1 MDTAV
6 TTIWLA
12 EIPDLD
18 WENTPESVKKLV
30 EKLIARNQAIESGN
44 ERLNEQVKRNSQ
56 NSSQSPSQDKP
67 KGLKKKSKPK
77 SKKPRG
83 AQMGHE
89 GHQQKLYP
97 PEQCIDIKEHYPS
110 HCGKCG
116 HELRGVDEAP
126 VRHQIID
133 IPPLQP
139 EVIEHRFHA
148 LTCSCCGETSRAY
161 DPEIVDGPR
170 YGERLWALVGILSGE
185 YRQSHRMVVRLL
197 AELFDIRLSVGSV
210 GNLRQDIS
218 EVLSIPVEQAQEYV
232 KHQQRVG
239 MDETSFIQGNADGN
253 NPKGT
258 KGWIWAIV
266 TPLVCYFNVF
276 LSRSQASAQEMLGLD
291 FSGIVNSDRYGVY
304 NWLKLEQRQVC
315 WAHLKRDFTKIAE
328 RRGRSKGIGK
338 ALLKE
343 HRALFK
349 LWHRFRNGTLERP
362 QLIDQVSPIR
372 QRVKDLLSET
382 AACQLQ
388 KKDKSVWAKTVRT
401 CRQLWKVEPA
411 LWSFVEI
418 EGVEPTNNDAE
429 RAIRP
434 GVLWRRCSYGSQSA
448 AGSLFV
454 GRMMTVVTSLRKQQR
469 NVFDYLTEACRAK
482 RQGKPPQSILPDSH
496 VTTTS
501 GIIA

>member
-1 MDTAV
+1 MDIAE
-6 TTIWLA
+6 IPLWLA
-12 EIPDLD
+12 EVPDTD
-18 WENTPESVKKLV
+18 WDNTPESVKKLV
-30 EKLIARNQAIESGN
+30 KKLIERNQAIELGH
-44 ERLNEQVKRNSQ
+44 ERLNEQVKTNSQ

-67 KGLKKKSKPK
+67 KGLKKKPKPK
-77 SKKPRG
+77 SKKRRG
-83 AQMGHE
+83 AQTGHE
-89 GHQQKLYP
+89 GHHQKLYP
-97 PEQCIDIKEHYPS
+97 PEQCIEIKEHYPS

-116 HELRGVDEAP
+116 HELTGEDEAP

-148 LTCSCCGETSRAY
+148 LTCPCCGTASRAY
-161 DPEIVDGPR
+161 DPDIVDGKR
-170 YGERLWALVGILSGE
+170 YGEHLWALVGILSGE

-197 AELFDIRLSVGSV
+197 AELFDIHLSVGTV
-210 GNLRQDIS
+210 GNLRQEIS
-218 EVLSIPVEQAQEYV
+218 EALSAPVEQAQDYV

-239 MDETSFIQGNADGN
+239 MDETSFTQGNADGN
-253 NPKGT
+253 NPEGT

-315 WAHLKRDFTKIAE
+315 WAHLKRDFTKISE
-328 RRGRSKGIGK
+328 RSGRSKKIGK

-349 LWHRFRNGTLERP
+349 LWHRVRDGTLERP
-362 QLIDQVSPIR
+362 QFIIQVTPIR
-372 QRVKDLLSET
+372 QRVKELLSEA
-382 AACQLQ
+382 AACQLK
-388 KKDKSVWAKTVRT
+388 KKDKSLWAKTVRT
-401 CRQLWKVEPA
+401 CRQVLKLEPA
-411 LWSFVEI
+411 LWLFVKI

-448 AGSLFV
+448 DGSLFV
-454 GRMMTVVTSLRKQQR
+454 GRMMTVVTSLRRQQR
-469 NVFDYLTEACRAK
+469 NVFDYLTETCRAF
-482 RQGKPPQSILPDSH
+482 RQGNPPPSILPVQDI
-496 VTTTS
+496 TTS
-501 GIIA
+501 DIIA